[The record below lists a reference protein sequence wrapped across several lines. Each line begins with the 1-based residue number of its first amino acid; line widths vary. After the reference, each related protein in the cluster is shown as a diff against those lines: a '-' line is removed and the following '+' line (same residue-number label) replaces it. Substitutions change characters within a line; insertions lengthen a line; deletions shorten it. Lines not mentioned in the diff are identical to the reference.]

1 MDCTDRQF
9 YNLNVLLFVMAT
21 YIIDFSYPSTMNNS
35 IDSLAMIF
43 HIQPVSYILSVT
55 IHRQGFSFQDIL
67 YNKRNQF
74 FRKMIRTIIIGT
86 TGNAYRHFISIEI
99 RFYK

>member
-1 MDCTDRQF
+1 MEMQYFKEYSPAQRRAVF
-9 YNLNVLLFVMAT
+9 
-21 YIIDFSYPSTMNNS
+21 
-35 IDSLAMIF
+35 
-43 HIQPVSYILSVT
+43 ILSVT